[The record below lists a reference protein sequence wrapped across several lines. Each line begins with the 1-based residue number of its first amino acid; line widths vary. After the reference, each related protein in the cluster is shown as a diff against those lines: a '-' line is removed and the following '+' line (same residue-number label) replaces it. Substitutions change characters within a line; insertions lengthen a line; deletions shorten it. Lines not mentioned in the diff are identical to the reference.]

1 MRRVLVGLLVVL
13 AGCSSTVQKEDRGR
27 KESPETQQP
36 QPFTAAPFDRPPES
50 KDVNI
55 PAEPERE
62 VDLPAA
68 VELAQSP
75 PALPAMPRVAV
86 ACVRGGKLVR
96 RPDFLRKLS
105 HGFEREARLEAL
117 ERLEQDAPSRVNLD
131 VLCARAEKQG
141 AVLLLVDARK
151 TDEDADRTTYVLTA
165 KGAWQALAFTQPKAT
180 EPPGQ
185 ELVARLVRSSRGN
198 P

>member
-1 MRRVLVGLLVVL
+1 MP
-13 AGCSSTVQKEDRGR
+13 KEDAALRPPVC
-27 KESPETQQP
+27 EQP
-36 QPFTAAPFDRPPES
+36 KQPIKGAPFDRAAEGED
-50 KDVNI
+50 KNV

-62 VDLPAA
+62 VELPAS
-68 VELAQSP
+68 VDLAQSP
-75 PALPAMPRVAV
+75 AALPSMPRVAV

-105 HGFEREARLEAL
+105 HAFEREARLEAI
-117 ERLEQDAPSRVNLD
+117 ERLEQDAPARVNLD

-141 AVLLLVDARK
+141 ALLLLVDARK

-165 KGAWQALAFTQPKAT
+165 KASWQALAFTQPRAT